1 MMHDHPSTEILIDY
15 LRGELPARDDAA
27 IHEHVAGCTQCSE
40 ARDVELRLNEML
52 REQARSEERE
62 LPPGFAAR
70 VVAAATSA
78 PSQPEWWRSL
88 QGVLRPAYALPAA
101 AAVALIAYFG
111 FSMLH
116 GNVKATTVDAASYIE
131 NHAALATNMPF
142 GEGSTLPIRF
152 VSSDTTVEQPRN
164 DGP

>member
-15 LRGELPARDDAA
+15 VHGELPAHDDAA
-27 IHEHVAGCTQCSE
+27 IHEHVTACAQCSE
-40 ARDVELRLNEML
+40 ARDVELRLSEVL

-70 VVAAATSA
+70 VVAAATSDR
-78 PSQPEWWRSL
+78 PQPAWWHSL
-88 QGVLRPAYALPAA
+88 QGALRPTFALPAA
-101 AAVALIAYFG
+101 AAVALVAYVG

-116 GNVKATTVDAASYIE
+116 GNVKTTTVDAAYYIE
-131 NHAALATNMPF
+131 NHAALATDMPF

-152 VSSDTTVEQPRN
+152 VSNDTTVEQQRN